1 MVDPTGCPAAAGAAE
16 LKMCPRPEAV
26 LSNCLGG
33 GILAMNPSLVIA
45 KVYSPAM
52 RPSRV
57 VISIT
62 GPFNPELSFRSFRVT
77 WLSESKYSSIGGARL
92 KPLSAKDSSLMLP

>member
-1 MVDPTGCPAAAGAAE
+1 
-16 LKMCPRPEAV
+16 
-26 LSNCLGG
+26 
-33 GILAMNPSLVIA
+33 MNPSLVIA

-62 GPFNPELSFRSFRVT
+62 GPFNPEPSFRSFKVT
-77 WLSESKYSSIGGARL
+77 WPWASVVSSIAGAFL
-92 KPLSAKDSSLMLP
+92 DPLSAKDLSFDASLTHLMVTVTLT